1 MRVIIAMQMQIRTLE
16 LIFFQNY
23 NELDRESSS
32 DVNLRFVMNENEIKW
47 NLNWDTNVSRGV
59 NQGDDLYL
67 LTNCFCV
74 GFRFSFCFLIVNVLK
89 KFT

>member
-32 DVNLRFVMNENEIKW
+32 GVNLRFVMNENEIK
-47 NLNWDTNVSRGV
+47 
-59 NQGDDLYL
+59 
-67 LTNCFCV
+67 
-74 GFRFSFCFLIVNVLK
+74 
-89 KFT
+89 